1 DQDLN
6 NHAPSTSQPPVSP
19 TSRRTTRQESEV
31 SHSRSPTQ
39 SLVADEAASTCMDVR
54 YRGAT
59 TTVTGLEAGHG
70 SESGELGERLEA
82 DQANIWLIKKGGKIT
97 EIDQDPGISLVQHDM
112 EFHFNTAEKYVS
124 TAKPDS
130 TAGKAVT
137 TASVAVSTASP
148 TRNTRVSTADDI
160 TMAETLVYIRKSAA
174 KYKDIQAR
182 FKVDEELAVRL
193 QAEEREQYTE
203 VEKARM
209 LAEFVTPHLGGN
221 ARRGEKGNHHNTL
234 VSK

>member
-19 TSRRTTRQESEV
+19 TSRRTTRQESKV

-39 SLVADEAASTCMDVR
+39 PLVADEAASTGVDVR

-59 TTVTGLEAGHG
+59 NTVTGLESGHCG
-70 SESGELGERLEA
+70 ESGELGERLKA
-82 DQANIWLIKKGGKIT
+82 DQANIWLIKKGRKIT

-112 EFHFNTAEKYVS
+112 EFHFNTDEKDVS

-160 TMAETLVYIRKSAA
+160 TIAETLVYIRKSAA
-174 KYKDIQAR
+174 KYKGKGKMAESETVQTKTKLQQEQEKLGLEAAEDIQAR
-182 FKVDEELAVRL
+182 FEADEELAVRL
-193 QAEEREQYTE
+193 QAEERE
-203 VEKARM
+203 
-209 LAEFVTPHLGGN
+209 
-221 ARRGEKGNHHNTL
+221 
-234 VSK
+234 